1 MFKSDL
7 NETNLKISFPF
18 FSFKG
23 MKEMK
28 CKNVINFEA
37 YVLESFCSNEFTLVF
52 RRGMINQDCFRIGE
66 SPKLSNSLSFVK
78 VQNYIWDGC

>member
-52 RRGMINQDCFRIGE
+52 RRGMINQDCFRI
-66 SPKLSNSLSFVK
+66 V
-78 VQNYIWDGC
+78 VQLVEVMQKKQKNEC